1 MDRYK
6 RCCLRLGRVPTLV
19 VSSPDAARDVLR
31 THDHICASRSSTT
44 VTRILLDGCSDMA
57 FAPYGDEWR
66 QHCRI
71 CSLHLLSPKM
81 VQYYALVR
89 EQEVATMVAAICSR
103 GLAAE
108 IDMSAV
114 LFAFS
119 NDILC
124 QIVTGKKFEGRKGLF
139 SKLISENSVMLAK
152 IYLGDYLPWLSW
164 VDWLL
169 GKVARVKKNHKRWGD
184 LLDQKDPVLESI
196 LTPEVIKALLQVYLP
211 IFFGVVGSPAREGS
225 FGEKLSSVGD
235 WKLKKGS
242 LLARKRNMSAKFLQ
256 AFAADH
262 DNPELQRQIGCM
274 TGIFQMFDRQQILT
288 RRRLNVSS
296 GHNHKTL
303 PSDVST
309 IMTVCPGLVVGFLP
323 TNQNVKDAFQL
334 DWNKSIGEGSSAV
347 PSRRR
352 NVDLKPS
359 SNHTSIELTGTDR
372 SGLLSKV
379 SAVLTHL
386 KCNVVSAEV
395 WTHNTRAATV
405 MQVTDE
411 MNSAITD
418 PQRLSRI
425 KQLLRN
431 VLKGNN
437 RHRGA
442 KTVVSM
448 GLCLV
453 AEGGKI
459 QFQGLQLPHSTR
471 TVRCLTNVEAFALHD
486 EDVEEVTTL
495 FSQLRN
501 PCGQGAIRYES
512 PPSEKHGCRAFKWLG
527 DTGRSV

>member
-1 MDRYK
+1 MG
-6 RCCLRLGRVPTLV
+6 CCLRLGRVPTLV

-196 LTPEVIKALLQVYLP
+196 LTPEVIKALLQGVANVEVASFSVYLP

-225 FGEKLSSVGD
+225 FGEKLSSWDYFGRSSIRGTD
-235 WKLKKGS
+235 GEGC
-242 LLARKRNMSAKFLQ
+242 RKRNMSAKFLQ

-288 RRRLNVSS
+288 RRRLNFVS
-296 GHNHKTL
+296 KTE
-303 PSDVST
+303 T
-309 IMTVCPGLVVGFLP
+309 TV
-323 TNQNVKDAFQL
+323 T
-334 DWNKSIGEGSSAV
+334 
-347 PSRRR
+347 
-352 NVDLKPS
+352 
-359 SNHTSIELTGTDR
+359 
-372 SGLLSKV
+372 
-379 SAVLTHL
+379 
-386 KCNVVSAEV
+386 
-395 WTHNTRAATV
+395 
-405 MQVTDE
+405 
-411 MNSAITD
+411 
-418 PQRLSRI
+418 
-425 KQLLRN
+425 
-431 VLKGNN
+431 
-437 RHRGA
+437 
-442 KTVVSM
+442 
-448 GLCLV
+448 
-453 AEGGKI
+453 
-459 QFQGLQLPHSTR
+459 
-471 TVRCLTNVEAFALHD
+471 
-486 EDVEEVTTL
+486 
-495 FSQLRN
+495 
-501 PCGQGAIRYES
+501 
-512 PPSEKHGCRAFKWLG
+512 
-527 DTGRSV
+527 